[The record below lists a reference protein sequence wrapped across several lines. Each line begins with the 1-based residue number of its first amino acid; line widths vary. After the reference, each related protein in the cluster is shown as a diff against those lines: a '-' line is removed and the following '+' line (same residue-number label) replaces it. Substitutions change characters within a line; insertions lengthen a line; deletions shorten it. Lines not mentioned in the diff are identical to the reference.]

1 MSDAACVSENKIRP
15 EHYFDRLLLL
25 LRFLHYLIKLS
36 HLISFS
42 PGFDS
47 LSIDGSSFPHIR
59 PKLLSILLDL
69 ALSFALL

>member
-1 MSDAACVSENKIRP
+1 MSDAACVSEIGISLELR
-15 EHYFDRLLLL
+15 FDHFLLLF
-25 LRFLHYLIKLS
+25 RFLNYLIKLS

-47 LSIDGSSFPHIR
+47 LSIDSSSFPHIR
-59 PKLLSILLDL
+59 PKLFPILLDL